1 MAAAGQQQ
9 QNVVEVLDRDS
20 GSDSA
25 YTDDDY
31 RSYASTLTSSVE
43 NYQWIG
49 GRRFHAYREG
59 TYNFPNDE
67 EEQDRLDLF
76 HGIFTLRIDGKLH
89 LAPVKEPSRIL
100 DIGTG
105 TGIWAI
111 EAADK
116 YENAQVYA
124 NDLSPIQPKWVPPNL
139 TFEVD
144 DVESDWPP
152 RPPFDL
158 IHSRYMAGSIAD
170 WPRLMQQAYTQTSN
184 GGWAEFQDLDL
195 HNYSEDNS
203 IPAGNKVLELYK
215 HIIQGCEQ
223 VGRTACPGP
232 NLKRWMEEAGFRN
245 VTEHILKLPLGPW
258 PRDMTLRRI
267 GAANLTQMLDGLDA
281 FSVALFTK
289 VLGWKVEEVQLF
301 LREVREDAKRKSVHM
316 IHHFHVVYGQRVD

>member
-1 MAAAGQQQ
+1 MKCGSTIRAGDTIKHTPSALQFKEYLHGALRLRSMASRL
-9 QNVVEVLDRDS
+9 VCDR
-20 GSDSA
+20 
-25 YTDDDY
+25 
-31 RSYASTLTSSVE
+31 SVE
-43 NYQWIG
+43 DSFSI
-49 GRRFHAYREG
+49 
-59 TYNFPNDE
+59 
-67 EEQDRLDLF
+67 
-76 HGIFTLRIDGKLH
+76 RIRPTNTSFSPHPG
-89 LAPVKEPSRIL
+89 RIL